1 MAAAAYRP
9 DKPATRDIDAAA
21 RRITA
26 LAWWTPL
33 IASAWLTDLTGAAGV
48 WLKLE
53 TVQATGSFKI
63 RGAAN
68 AVARLREIR
77 REVSTVMTAS
87 AGNHGL
93 ALATAAAHHG
103 LNARVH
109 LPATAPAAKR
119 DALRRLGAEV
129 VEAATYDEAEAAAR
143 AEAAT
148 DDTAFI
154 SPYDDDDVIA
164 GAATVTREMLI
175 DQPALDTILVP
186 VGGGGLVAG
195 AALAARTTA
204 PKAVVIGV
212 EAAASPVFTSALA
225 AGHPVTVDVHPTLA
239 DGLAGNM
246 DPASRTF
253 GLVRDFVGRVVAV
266 DEDAIGA
273 AMRELLYLERV
284 VVEGAG
290 ATALAALIGDNRN
303 AALDL
308 DLAGRHVGV
317 ILSGRNVDRA
327 VLDRVLSAG

>member
-1 MAAAAYRP
+1 
-9 DKPATRDIDAAA
+9 
-21 RRITA
+21 
-26 LAWWTPL
+26 
-33 IASAWLTDLTGAAGV
+33 
-48 WLKLE
+48 
-53 TVQATGSFKI
+53 
-63 RGAAN
+63 
-68 AVARLREIR
+68 
-77 REVSTVMTAS
+77 
-87 AGNHGL
+87 
-93 ALATAAAHHG
+93 
-103 LNARVH
+103 
-109 LPATAPAAKR
+109 
-119 DALRRLGAEV
+119 
-129 VEAATYDEAEAAAR
+129 
-143 AEAAT
+143 
-148 DDTAFI
+148 
-154 SPYDDDDVIA
+154 
-164 GAATVTREMLI
+164 MLI
-175 DQPALDTILVP
+175 DQTALDTILEP